1 MVARVF
7 GVVLI
12 GVAPFFAGCGSDST
26 PPPPPAPAAPK
37 VSDEDQVRDVLT
49 KEGEAFSA
57 WDIDKVAGLTCK
69 QYRDESASVDEM
81 VPPMD
86 MFPAAESAAIGADN
100 FAALLGQQ
108 FTGATPESLHAV
120 ADAVIRQDQPAYR
133 SAMLEVVKQ
142 VYTIRLEKIE
152 NIVVNGDTATAE
164 TTISQGMGSE
174 APQSEVTTVTLVRE
188 DGEWK
193 DCTPPSK
200 S

>member
-12 GVAPFFAGCGSDST
+12 GVAPFFAGCGSDSA
-26 PPPPPAPAAPK
+26 PPAAPTTPK
-37 VSDEDQVRDVLT
+37 VSDEDQVRAVLT
-49 KEGEAFSA
+49 KEGEAFSK
-57 WDIDKVAGLTCK
+57 WNIDEVAGLTCK
-69 QYRDESASVDEM
+69 QYRDESASLDEM

-120 ADAVIRQDQPAYR
+120 ADAVIRQDQAAYR
-133 SAMLEVVKQ
+133 NAMLEVVKQ

-152 NIVVNGDTATAE
+152 NIVVDGDTATAE

-174 APQSEVTTVTLVRE
+174 PPQSEVTTVTLVRE